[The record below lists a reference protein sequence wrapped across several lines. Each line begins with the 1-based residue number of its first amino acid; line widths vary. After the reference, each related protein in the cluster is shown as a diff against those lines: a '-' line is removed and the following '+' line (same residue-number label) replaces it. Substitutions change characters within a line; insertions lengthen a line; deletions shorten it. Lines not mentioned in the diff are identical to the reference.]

1 MDLTDIV
8 VAAALCGEGGGGGA
22 EQIPADWNQTDPN
35 AKDFI
40 KNKPFD
46 VTTSGQMVLF
56 DGVLDECNQEDFPNT
71 IWHMVEE
78 GVFSKEDVGKILVF
92 TVNDHVF
99 EAEIR
104 LLYEG
109 AWGYY
114 IVAQSDPY
122 DPSEE
127 HTPTFPSVEML
138 CSYDVDSGQ
147 AATVYNYYD
156 DRVFVEGDSVP
167 CKVTMDNTVTT
178 KLPIEKTNVSWNN
191 LPDKPFD
198 IETNEFIIDGTEPAE
213 EFGYTDWSPTGFNN
227 VYFHVID
234 LAYEKVTPEY
244 GDIITINYNGK
255 TLSGIFSKRIITGAT
270 ELSYLCDAASNT
282 EDLNMTSNGIVFPG
296 NIDNAFAFTRRV
308 YLEDEEIYEIFS
320 IAINDSEFDMS
331 STEPITITMTKP
343 IVSKLSGD
351 KIKIDGETI
360 VSDDGIL
367 KAVPSGGI
375 WTPVDGSGT
384 SEHDTSTKALVYPED
399 ATQLLIGVNY
409 HGLATSVI
417 YPLSQYDSTQT
428 NFVMLGFNGNPL
440 EYNQIAAK
448 IRIDDTNKKIWIKA
462 FSASGDGWS
471 NGQANVPNLTLLYQ

>member
-8 VAAALCGEGGGGGA
+8 VAAALCGEGGGGGGT

-46 VTTSGQMVLF
+46 VTTSGQAVLF
-56 DGVLDECNQEDFPNT
+56 DGVLDECNHEDFPNT
-71 IWHMVEE
+71 IWHMIEE
-78 GVFSKEDVGKILVF
+78 AAFTKEDVGKTLVF
-92 TVNDHVF
+92 DVDGQSF

-104 LLYEG
+104 LMQEG

-114 IVAQSDPY
+114 IIAQSDPY

-138 CSYDVDSGQ
+138 CSYDVDSDQGG
-147 AATVYNYYD
+147 TVYYYYD

-213 EFGYTDWSPTGFNN
+213 EFRYDDWSPTGFNK
-227 VYFHVID
+227 VYTHLID

-255 TLSGIFSKRIITGAT
+255 TLSGVFSQKLLSAS
-270 ELSYLCDAASNT
+270 EEESYLCDVASNT
-282 EDLNMTSNGIVFPG
+282 EDLFLTDGGAALPG

-308 YLEDEEIYEIFS
+308 YSGDEEPYELFV

-343 IVSKLSGD
+343 AASKLSGD
-351 KIKIDGETI
+351 KIKIDNETI
-360 VSDDGIL
+360 VSNDGVLMTVAPPQEQADWNETDTTDSAYIKNKPTIPEEYETLTKTEIDDI
-367 KAVPSGGI
+367 
-375 WTPVDGSGT
+375 
-384 SEHDTSTKALVYPED
+384 
-399 ATQLLIGVNY
+399 
-409 HGLATSVI
+409 
-417 YPLSQYDSTQT
+417 
-428 NFVMLGFNGNPL
+428 
-440 EYNQIAAK
+440 YNQ
-448 IRIDDTNKKIWIKA
+448 
-462 FSASGDGWS
+462 
-471 NGQANVPNLTLLYQ
+471 V